1 MNTDTDS
8 AGTLYIDGHVRVYHG
23 GLTKPPRRYVSRERL
38 CLRGT
43 TDYWVND
50 AIGRPFFVVGKTVD
64 LGLLKTL
71 QGDIVPRLLT
81 GIPAQ
86 PSDQELI
93 ANPQRCRFVMVFDRE
108 GYSPAFFKQ
117 MWQKRISCMTYH
129 KHPGSDWPKEW
140 FTKHDVIMPNGEIVT
155 MELAEMGSLVGSGQ
169 DAMWM
174 REVRK
179 LTESGHQTSLIST
192 VYEFAHTQLGA
203 RMFTRWC
210 QENFFRYMM
219 EHFAIDLLQEY
230 GTENLPGTEKVIN
243 PAWRELNRSRN
254 SIQNKL
260 RYQRA
265 RFAETALHPE
275 PEDNVEKYEKW
286 IKKKAE
292 LFEQID
298 QYESGLGN
306 LKIKLKEEPKHITW
320 KDLDEK
326 DQFFGL
332 LQGRK
337 RLMDTVKMISYRAES
352 AMAALL
358 KKPTVDMAAARRLLQ
373 DLYVTEADILP
384 RPEENLLLVRVHNAS
399 RPAAN
404 AVLEQLFEELNA
416 AEVYYPGTNMRM
428 SYELMSKDFG

>member
-1 MNTDTDS
+1 
-8 AGTLYIDGHVRVYHG
+8 
-23 GLTKPPRRYVSRERL
+23 
-38 CLRGT
+38 
-43 TDYWVND
+43 
-50 AIGRPFFVVGKTVD
+50 
-64 LGLLKTL
+64 
-71 QGDIVPRLLT
+71 
-81 GIPAQ
+81 
-86 PSDQELI
+86 
-93 ANPQRCRFVMVFDRE
+93 
-108 GYSPAFFKQ
+108 
-117 MWQKRISCMTYH
+117 
-129 KHPGSDWPKEW
+129 
-140 FTKHDVIMPNGEIVT
+140 MPNGEIVT

-230 GTENLPGTEKVIN
+230 GTENLPDTEKVIN
-243 PAWRELNRSRN
+243 PVWRELNRSRN

-260 RYQRA
+260 RYQHA
-265 RFAETALHPE
+265 RFAEMTLHPE

-292 LFEQID
+292 LFEQIE
-298 QYESGLGN
+298 QYESGLGS
-306 LKIKLKEEPKHITW
+306 LKIKLKEEPKRITW
-320 KDLDEK
+320 KDLDKK

-332 LQGRK
+332 LPGRK

-404 AVLEQLFEELNA
+404 AAIEKLFEELNA